1 MTSENATTPDRQV
14 NRTASENT
22 KPLVGAPRRGHA
34 PASLP
39 AALTATHAAYTG
51 QLARAPLAAETR
63 RTYASKVRTYL
74 AWLDSADV
82 DGDPLTDP
90 AARDWA
96 VRDYRTHLAAV
107 LKRANPTINNA
118 LAAIDDF
125 YTRAGLGPA
134 AAERLDL
141 PSAAPRALTG
151 KAVLRWLRAA
161 NTVDNPRDRALALTP
176 FYAGARIAE
185 VVALDINDVRLSA
198 RKGAARFHGKGG
210 KPRQVELHPEL
221 REAYAAWLK
230 ERASWPGAETT
241 EALFL
246 NRRGG
251 RLGARGASAIF
262 AAILDHAGLDDEA
275 TAHVL
280 RHTFATTL
288 VRGGTDLV
296 TVADMLGHARLDQ
309 TRRYTL
315 PTAAD
320 RERALTL
327 LPADR

>member
-1 MTSENATTPDRQV
+1 MSA
-14 NRTASENT
+14 A
-22 KPLVGAPRRGHA
+22 PLIGPPRRGRAPVALPPALHA
-34 PASLP
+34 A
-39 AALTATHAAYTG
+39 HAAYVRQLG
-51 QLARAPLAAETR
+51 QAPLADESR

-74 AWLDSADV
+74 AWLDAADV

-107 LKRANPTINNA
+107 LKRSNATINNA
-118 LAAIDDF
+118 LAAVDDF

-141 PSAAPRALTG
+141 PTVAPRALTG
-151 KAVLRWLRAA
+151 RAVTRWLRAA
-161 NTVDNPRDRALALTP
+161 NAVDDPRDRALALTP

-185 VVALDINDVRLSA
+185 VVALDVDDVRLSA
-198 RKGAARFHGKGG
+198 RKGTARFYGKGG
-210 KPRQVELHPEL
+210 KPREVDLHAEL
-221 REAYAAWLK
+221 RAAYAAWLK
-230 ERASWPGAETT
+230 ERAGWAGAAT
-241 EALFL
+241 EPAVFL

-251 RLGARGASAIF
+251 RLGVRGASAIF
-262 AAILDHAGLDDEA
+262 AAILDAAGLDDDGS
-275 TAHVL
+275 AHVL
-280 RHTFATTL
+280 RHTFATTF

-296 TVADMLGHARLDQ
+296 LVAEMLGHARLDQ

-320 RERALTL
+320 REKALSL
-327 LPADR
+327 LPVDR